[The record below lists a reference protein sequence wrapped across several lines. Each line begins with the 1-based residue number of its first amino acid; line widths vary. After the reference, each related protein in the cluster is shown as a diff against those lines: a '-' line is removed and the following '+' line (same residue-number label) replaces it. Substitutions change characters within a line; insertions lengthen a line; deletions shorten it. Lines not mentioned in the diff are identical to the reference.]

1 MYEVGDGMSDKVN
14 VNVVGDKERK
24 KKLLNLNKVFA
35 VFECVAYEGDY
46 LRGVYASN
54 DEAKARKIYLD
65 DTCPFPLNVANEVRE
80 LAVGVDVDII

>member
-1 MYEVGDGMSDKVN
+1 MSDKVN

-24 KKLLNLNKVFA
+24 KKLLNLTKVFA
-35 VFECVAYEGDY
+35 VFECVAYEGEY

-54 DEAKARKIYLD
+54 DEAIARKNVLD
-65 DTCPFPLNVANEVRE
+65 NTEFKDMDFEVRE